1 MGNGLNNENCTL
13 LFGGAA
19 GDFSAMSFD
28 ERLSLAKESAKIVN
42 GRTPIA
48 LGGQTT
54 NTQELEKLANVA
66 KDFGYD
72 FLQVSCPFY
81 FKHTKMIL
89 LNIESSIQCS
99 GRWTRYNFI

>member
-19 GDFSAMSFD
+19 GDFSAMSFE

-42 GRTPIA
+42 GRVPIA

-54 NTQELEKLANVA
+54 NTQELEKLANIA

-81 FKHTKMIL
+81 FKHTEEDF
-89 LNIESSIQCS
+89 IEYVRAASSAAEGI
-99 GRWTRYNFI
+99 GII